1 MSEKKGLEAAKA
13 FRAKG
18 LVDYAEGG
26 VVSRTLVDT
35 SGGTV
40 TVFAFDQG
48 QSLSEHTAPYDAL
61 VLVLEGV
68 AGLSIGGE
76 SVEVQA
82 GELTLMPADVPHA
95 VEAPERF
102 KMLLVMVRG

>member
-13 FRAKG
+13 FEVKG

-26 VVSRTLVDT
+26 VVSRTLADT

-68 AGLSIGGE
+68 AGLTIGGE
-76 SVEVQA
+76 RIEVQE
-82 GELTLMPADVPHA
+82 GELALMPADVPHA

-102 KMLLVMVRG
+102 KMLLAMVRE